1 MSEHQREAPRPDRT
15 DEPPSFDAVTPQR
28 GVSNAALARWVL
40 ARETPTDTG
49 TATATPA
56 APADTEK
63 VAKLR
68 TELSSWLD
76 PDEKV
81 VISLMESLSPAEV
94 DTVLS
99 DADLKAKAV
108 GCLTDAEMYQVIRAM
123 KGDPAKSQEWLKA
136 EGLRKYEFVRS
147 AATSLGDVK
156 LDPALDAAVT
166 KLVQHL
172 IDNYMVTG
180 NVVFEGIGGVR
191 EPQKAHRNSTAY
203 HIRIGVVTMD
213 ALKALPEGKDEDGNL
228 WYQEGWTE
236 AQVKANAIKVWDGE
250 VANEGYAA
258 DDPKRLP
265 NAAEVPMSTHCTG
278 HAMDITIP
286 WRDGDGWHPEARELV
301 KEFGLVRPY
310 DPAERWHFELPGASP

>member
-1 MSEHQREAPRPDRT
+1 MEDVPGRAPARG
-15 DEPPSFDAVTPQR
+15 FDVIELQR
-28 GVSNAALARWVL
+28 GAGNAAVSRWLL
-40 ARETPTDTG
+40 ARETPTV
-49 TATATPA
+49 APA
-56 APADTEK
+56 APADTEN

-68 TELSSWLD
+68 KELDSWLD

-81 VISLMESLSPAEV
+81 VITLMESLSPAEV

-136 EGLRKYEFVRS
+136 EGLKKYEFVRS
-147 AATSLGDVK
+147 AATELGDVK
-156 LDPALDAAVT
+156 LDPALDATVT

-191 EPQKAHRNSTAY
+191 DAQTAHRNSTAY

-236 AQVKANAIKVWDGE
+236 AQVKANAITVWDGE
-250 VANEGYAA
+250 IANEGYTA

-265 NAAEVPMSTHCTG
+265 NAAEVQFSTHCIG

-286 WRDGDGWHPEARELV
+286 WRDGDGWHQEARDLV
-301 KEFGLVRPY
+301 KQFGLVRPF